1 MELVHALAEQYAA
14 AHSTTPDAVCK
25 TIIETTMK
33 EHRHAH
39 MLCSPEQGKLLEFIS
54 SMIQPKR
61 ILEIGT
67 FTGYTAICLA
77 KGLQPHG
84 VLHTIELRET
94 DANTAKE
101 NIRKAGMQD
110 QILVHTGDARE
121 ILPQLNE
128 TWDLVFIDAD
138 KVGYIE
144 YYELTL
150 QQLRQGGFILADN
163 VLFHGQV
170 LEPVVKGKNPEAVDA
185 FNKHVLNDVRVEQV
199 MITIRDGLSLIRKL

>member
-1 MELVHALAEQYAA
+1 MELVHSLAEQYAA
-14 AHSTTPDAVCK
+14 AHSTAPDAVC
-25 TIIETTMK
+25 TELIETTLK

-54 SMIQPKR
+54 CMIQPVHV
-61 ILEIGT
+61 LEIGT

-77 KGLQPHG
+77 KGLQTHG
-84 VLHTIELRET
+84 SLHTIELREA
-94 DANTAKE
+94 DAATAKE
-101 NIRKAGMQD
+101 YIRKAGLD
-110 QILVHTGDARE
+110 NKIVVHTGDART
-121 ILPQLNE
+121 ILPQLNY

-170 LEPVVKGKNPEAVDA
+170 LEHPVKGKNPEAVDA
-185 FNKHVLNDVRVEQV
+185 FNQHVRNDSRVEQV
-199 MITIRDGLSLIRKL
+199 MVTIRDGLSLIRKL

>member
-1 MELVHALAEQYAA
+1 MELVHPQAEHYAA
-14 AHSTTPDAVCK
+14 AHSTPPDAVCK
-25 TIIETTMK
+25 TIIEHTLHT
-33 EHRHAH
+33 HRHAH

-54 SMIQPKR
+54 CMIQPVR

-84 VLHTIELRET
+84 ILHTIELREA
-94 DANTAKE
+94 DAAVAEE
-101 NIRKAGMQD
+101 NIRKAGLQHK
-110 QILVHTGDARE
+110 ISIHTGDARE
-121 ILPQLNE
+121 VLPTLHE

-150 QQLRQGGFILADN
+150 QQLRQGGYILADN

-170 LEPVVKGKNPEAVDA
+170 LEHPIKGKNPEAVDA
-185 FNKHVLNDVRVEQV
+185 FNKHVLMDARVEQV